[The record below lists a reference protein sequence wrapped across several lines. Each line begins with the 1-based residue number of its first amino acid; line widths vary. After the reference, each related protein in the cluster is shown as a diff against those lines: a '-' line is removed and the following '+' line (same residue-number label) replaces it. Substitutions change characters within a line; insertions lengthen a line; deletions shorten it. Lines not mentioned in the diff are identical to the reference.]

1 MLKRISI
8 ENYKAFKEPATFELR
23 PITVLLGKNSSGK
36 SSICKLLSV
45 LSYMLSDKSKGV
57 FSMTNGEIKLGTV
70 YSELFYTDIKTK
82 LKFDLEFDNDASL
95 SLNYMMTAGDF
106 FLQEYKIRK
115 GENLT
120 GVTFKN
126 QNEITGKLFN
136 LTQNEILIGG
146 GFNAEEFR
154 FSVDYIGPVR
164 NQAIRSLYATT
175 LNVTDLSRVG
185 YRGENTTAILLD
197 SYLDGQDLFN
207 EVSAWY
213 HDNMDGQILDF
224 ARNGEE
230 TGSYSLIVKRG
241 KAKVNLADVG
251 EGTNQVL
258 PVITQS
264 YMNTAD
270 LTIIEQAGLHLHPSA
285 HAHVA
290 YRIAEAA
297 KQSGRKFIIE
307 SHSENFVLGLRKLV
321 ALKQLRPEDVAI
333 YYIDHDGE
341 SATAQLY
348 EIEKDG
354 SMKDWPTGVFAED
367 FQLLKEISKAAQ

>member
-1 MLKRISI
+1 
-8 ENYKAFKEPATFELR
+8 
-23 PITVLLGKNSSGK
+23 
-36 SSICKLLSV
+36 
-45 LSYMLSDKSKGV
+45 
-57 FSMTNGEIKLGTV
+57 MTNGEIKLGTV

>member
-1 MLKRISI
+1 MLKRIRI

-207 EVSAWY
+207 EVSTWY

-321 ALKQLRPEDVAI
+321 ALKQLNPEDVAI

>member
-146 GFNAEEFR
+146 SFNAEEFR

-207 EVSAWY
+207 EVSTWY

-321 ALKQLRPEDVAI
+321 AQKQLRPEDVAI

>member
-1 MLKRISI
+1 MLKRIRI

-126 QNEITGKLFN
+126 QNEIAGKLFN

-297 KQSGRKFIIE
+297 RQSGRKFIIE

>member
-197 SYLDGQDLFN
+197 SYLYGQDLFN
-207 EVSAWY
+207 EVSTWY

>member
-136 LTQNEILIGG
+136 LTQNEIFIGG

-175 LNVTDLSRVG
+175 LNVTDLLRVG

-207 EVSAWY
+207 EVSTWY
-213 HDNMDGQILDF
+213 HDHMDGQILDF

>member
-1 MLKRISI
+1 MLKQITI
-8 ENYKAFKEPATFELR
+8 ENYKAFKEPATFEIR

-57 FSMTNGEIKLGTV
+57 FSMTNGDIKLGTV

-82 LKFDLEFDNDASL
+82 LKFDLDFDNDASL

-115 GENLT
+115 GKNLT
-120 GVTFKN
+120 EVTFKN
-126 QNEITGKLFN
+126 QNEIAGKLFN

-146 GFNAEEFR
+146 GYNVEDFR

-258 PVITQS
+258 PIITQS

-290 YRIAEAA
+290 YRIAEAS
-297 KQSGRKFIIE
+297 KLSDRKFIIE

-321 ALKQLRPEDVAI
+321 ALKQLTPEDVAI

-367 FQLLKEISKAAQ
+367 FQLLKDISKAAQ

>member
-1 MLKRISI
+1 MLKRITI

-45 LSYMLSDKSKGV
+45 LSYILSEKSKGV
-57 FSMTNGEIKLGTV
+57 FSMTNGDIKLGTV

-82 LKFDLEFDNDASL
+82 LKFDLDFDNDASL

-120 GVTFKN
+120 DVTFKN
-126 QNEITGKLFN
+126 QNEIAGKLFN

-185 YRGENTTAILLD
+185 YRGENTIAILLD
-197 SYLDGQDLFN
+197 SYLGGQDLFN

-297 KQSGRKFIIE
+297 KQSAKKFIVE

-321 ALKQLRPEDVAI
+321 ALKQLTPEDVAI

-348 EIEKDG
+348 EIENDG

>member
-1 MLKRISI
+1 MLKQITI
-8 ENYKAFKEPATFELR
+8 ENYKAFKEPTTFELR
-23 PITVLLGKNSSGK
+23 PITILLGKNSSGK

-57 FSMTNGEIKLGTV
+57 FSMTNGDIKLGSV
-70 YSELFYTDIKTK
+70 FSELFHTDIKSK
-82 LKFDLEFDNDASL
+82 LKFDLVFDNNATL
-95 SLNYMMTAGDF
+95 SINYMMTAGEF
-106 FLQEYKIRK
+106 FLQHYLVNQGKIRAEATFMNTSGEK
-115 GENLT
+115 GRFSGLT
-120 GVTFKN
+120 RNDVF
-126 QNEITGKLFN
+126 EGK
-136 LTQNEILIGG
+136 
-146 GFNAEEFR
+146 GFNVDEFR
-154 FSVDYIGPVR
+154 YNVDYIGPVR
-164 NQAIRSLYATT
+164 EQAKRSLYAMT
-175 LNVTDLSRVG
+175 LDVTDLNKVG
-185 YRGENTTAILLD
+185 YHGENTAAILLN
-197 SYLDGQDLFN
+197 SYLDGKELF
-207 EVSAWY
+207 ERVSAWY
-213 HDNMDGQILDF
+213 RNNMDGQTLDF
-224 ARNGEE
+224 VRNGEE
-230 TGSYSLIVKRG
+230 SGSYSLIVKRG
-241 KAKVNLADVG
+241 KAKVNLSDMG

-264 YMNTAD
+264 YMNTSD

-297 KQSGRKFIIE
+297 KQSGKKFIVE

-321 ALKQLRPEDVAI
+321 ALKQLTPEDVAI

>member
-1 MLKRISI
+1 MLKRITI

-45 LSYMLSDKSKGV
+45 LSYILSDKSKGV
-57 FSMTNGEIKLGTV
+57 FSMTNGDIKLGTV
-70 YSELFYTDIKTK
+70 YSELFYTDIKSK
-82 LKFDLEFDNDASL
+82 LKFDLVFDNDTSL

-106 FLQEYKIRK
+106 FLQEFKIRK
-115 GENLT
+115 GKNLT
-120 GVTFKN
+120 EVTFKN
-126 QNEITGKLFN
+126 QNEIAGKLFN

-175 LNVTDLSRVG
+175 LSVTDLSRVG
-185 YRGENTTAILLD
+185 YRGENTAAILLD
-197 SYLDGQDLFN
+197 SYLDGQVLFN

-297 KQSGRKFIIE
+297 KQSGKKFIVE

-321 ALKQLRPEDVAI
+321 ALKQLSPEDVAI

>member
-1 MLKRISI
+1 MLKRITI
-8 ENYKAFKEPATFELR
+8 ENYKAFKEPTTFEFR

-57 FSMTNGEIKLGTV
+57 FSMTNGDIKLGSV
-70 YSELFYTDIKTK
+70 FSELFHTDIKTK
-82 LKFDLEFDNDASL
+82 LKFDLTFDNSANL
-95 SLNYMMTAGDF
+95 SVNYMMTAGEF
-106 FLQEYKIRK
+106 FLQHYLVSQGKTVAEATFMNNSGDK
-115 GENLT
+115 G
-120 GVTFKN
+120 
-126 QNEITGKLFN
+126 
-136 LTQNEILIGG
+136 
-146 GFNAEEFR
+146 R
-154 FSVDYIGPVR
+154 FSGLTRNDIFESSGLNVDDFCYTVDYIGPVR
-164 NQAIRSLYATT
+164 EQAKRSLYAMT
-175 LNVTDLSRVG
+175 LDVTDLTKVG
-185 YRGENTTAILLD
+185 YHGENTAAILLN
-197 SYLDGQDLFN
+197 SYLDGKELF
-207 EVSAWY
+207 EKVSAWY
-213 HDNMDGQILDF
+213 HDNMDGQTLDF
-224 ARNGEE
+224 VRNGEE
-230 TGSYSLIVKRG
+230 SGSYSLVVKRG
-241 KAKVNLADVG
+241 KAKVNLSDMG

-264 YMNTAD
+264 YMSAAD

-297 KQSGRKFIIE
+297 KQSGKTFIIE

-321 ALKQLRPEDVAI
+321 ALKQLTPEDVAI

-348 EIEKDG
+348 EMEKDG

>member
-1 MLKRISI
+1 MLKRITI
-8 ENYKAFKEPATFELR
+8 ENYKAFKEPTTYELR

-57 FSMTNGEIKLGTV
+57 FSMTNGDIKLGSV
-70 YSELFYTDIKTK
+70 FSELFYTDIKSK
-82 LKFDLEFDNDASL
+82 LKFDLVFDNNASL
-95 SLNYMMTAGDF
+95 SVNYMMTAGEF
-106 FLQEYKIRK
+106 FLQHYRICQE
-115 GENLT
+115 ENISE
-120 GVTFKN
+120 VTFINSSDKKGRFSGLTRN
-126 QNEITGKLFN
+126 DIFEGK
-136 LTQNEILIGG
+136 
-146 GFNAEEFR
+146 GFNVDDFR
-154 FSVDYIGPVR
+154 FTVDYIGPVR
-164 NQAIRSLYATT
+164 DQAKRSLYAMT
-175 LNVTDLSRVG
+175 LDVTDLTKVG
-185 YRGENTTAILLD
+185 YHGENTAAILLS
-197 SYLDGQDLFN
+197 SYLDGKDLFDK
-207 EVSAWY
+207 VSSWY
-213 HDNMDGQILDF
+213 HDNMDGQTLDF
-224 ARNGEE
+224 IRNGEG

-241 KAKVNLADVG
+241 KAKVNLSDMG

-290 YRIAEAA
+290 YRIAESA
-297 KQSGRKFIIE
+297 KQSSKKFIVE

-321 ALKQLRPEDVAI
+321 ALKQLAPEDVAI

>member
-1 MLKRISI
+1 MLKRITI

-45 LSYMLSDKSKGV
+45 LSYILSDKSKGV
-57 FSMTNGEIKLGTV
+57 FSMTNGDIKLGTV
-70 YSELFYTDIKTK
+70 YSELFYTDIKSK
-82 LKFDLEFDNDASL
+82 LKFDLVFDNDASL

-106 FLQEYKIRK
+106 FLQEFKIRK
-115 GENLT
+115 GKNLT
-120 GVTFKN
+120 EVTFKN
-126 QNEITGKLFN
+126 QNEIAGKLFN

-175 LNVTDLSRVG
+175 LSVTDLSRVG
-185 YRGENTTAILLD
+185 YRGENTAAILLD
-197 SYLDGQDLFN
+197 SYLDGQVLFN

-297 KQSGRKFIIE
+297 KQSGKKFIVE

-321 ALKQLRPEDVAI
+321 ALKQLSPEDVAI

>member
-1 MLKRISI
+1 MLNRISI

-120 GVTFKN
+120 GVIFKN

-207 EVSAWY
+207 EVSTWY

-321 ALKQLRPEDVAI
+321 ALKQLKPEDVAI

-367 FQLLKEISKAAQ
+367 FLLLKEISKAAQ

>member
-120 GVTFKN
+120 GVIFKN

-207 EVSAWY
+207 EVSTWY

-321 ALKQLRPEDVAI
+321 ALKQLKPEDVAI

-367 FQLLKEISKAAQ
+367 FLLLKEISKAAQ

>member
-120 GVTFKN
+120 GVIFKN

-207 EVSAWY
+207 DVSTWY

-321 ALKQLRPEDVAI
+321 ALKRLSPEDVAI

-367 FQLLKEISKAAQ
+367 FLLLKEISKAAQ

>member
-120 GVTFKN
+120 GVIFKN

-207 EVSAWY
+207 DVSTWY

-321 ALKQLRPEDVAI
+321 ALKQLKPEDVAI

-367 FQLLKEISKAAQ
+367 FLLLKEISKAAQ

>member
-23 PITVLLGKNSSGK
+23 PITVLLCKNSSGK

-120 GVTFKN
+120 GVIFKN

-207 EVSAWY
+207 EVSTWY

-321 ALKQLRPEDVAI
+321 ALKQLKPEDVAI

-367 FQLLKEISKAAQ
+367 FLLLKEISKAAQ

>member
-207 EVSAWY
+207 EVSTWY

>member
-120 GVTFKN
+120 GVIFKN

-207 EVSAWY
+207 EVSTWY

-321 ALKQLRPEDVAI
+321 ALKQLKPEDVAI

>member
-1 MLKRISI
+1 MLKRITI

-45 LSYMLSDKSKGV
+45 LSYILSDKSKGV
-57 FSMTNGEIKLGTV
+57 FSVTNGDIKLGTV
-70 YSELFYTDIKTK
+70 YSELFYTDIKSK
-82 LKFDLEFDNDASL
+82 LKFDLVFDNDASL

-106 FLQEYKIRK
+106 FLQEFKIRK
-115 GENLT
+115 GKNLT
-120 GVTFKN
+120 EVTFKN
-126 QNEITGKLFN
+126 QNEIAGKLFN

-175 LNVTDLSRVG
+175 LSVTDLSRVG
-185 YRGENTTAILLD
+185 YRGENTAAILLD
-197 SYLDGQDLFN
+197 SYLDGQVLFN

-297 KQSGRKFIIE
+297 KQSGKKFIVE

-321 ALKQLRPEDVAI
+321 ALKQLSPEDVAI